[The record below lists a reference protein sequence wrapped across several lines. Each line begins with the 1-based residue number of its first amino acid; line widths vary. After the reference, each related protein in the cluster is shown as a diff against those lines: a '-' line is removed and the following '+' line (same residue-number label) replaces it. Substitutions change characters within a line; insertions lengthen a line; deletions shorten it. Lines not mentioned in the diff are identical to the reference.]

1 MALTYGART
10 AITMDPSSLA
20 GDTNL
25 VAGVESAEQNNGSDL
40 FQDVLVQGKVT
51 GHASTAPTVGQQ
63 IRVYVWGSDASLGST
78 AIDVLDGTSSA
89 ETLGH
94 AAVRESLRLAATATV
109 TVATAG
115 LVYPIQPFN
124 VASFFGGAMPKYW
137 GLFLVHNHT
146 GALAASQADL
156 FAKTGITY

>member
-146 GALAASQADL
+146 GTLAASQADL